1 MSTTAV
7 ETVPQNNARENVSPL
22 CRLAA
27 NIGADPDGLRRAIV
41 KMVFGGVEPSKEE
54 FLVILMVAEQLGLNP
69 LMGEMWGFKAKNGV
83 VQPIVSVD
91 GWKNIMLR
99 QPNFDGYEIVYSD
112 NLIRI
117 NQTDLPEWAECTIY
131 LKNRSHPVKERVYAS
146 EKFVMSSP
154 VWKSSPRLMLRH
166 RAMIQA
172 IRFAFPTTGGIHDEN
187 DVPLIEQQERDGVLN
202 MAQGATAPVNAQ
214 NAAAQRPPV
223 LQAPKPS
230 MDMDKFNAYM
240 GCIITRAQAASN
252 KEPNVWE
259 KAREVIRK
267 KGFDPMLE
275 NLALTRIAEAES
287 EAQTEAAQTAD
298 DKAIA

>member
-7 ETVPQNNARENVSPL
+7 ETVPQNNARDNVSPL

-27 NIGADPDGLRRAIV
+27 NIGADAEGLRKTIV

-54 FLVILMVAEQLGLNP
+54 FLAILMVAEQLGLNP
-69 LMGEMWGFKAKNGV
+69 LMGEMWGFKARNGV

-117 NQTDLPEWAECTIY
+117 NQTELPEWAECTIY

-187 DVPLIEQQERDGVLN
+187 DEQLIEQQEREGVLN
-202 MAQGATAPVNAQ
+202 MAHGAVRPVNTQ
-214 NAAAQRPPV
+214 NEVTERPPV
-223 LQAPKPS
+223 LQAPKPA
-230 MDMDKFNAYM
+230 MDMDKFNTFV
-240 GCIITRAQAASN
+240 GSIISRAQAARSD
-252 KEPNVWE
+252 KPDVWE
-259 KAREVIRK
+259 EARAFVRK

-287 EAQTEAAQTAD
+287 EADANPPADIEALA
-298 DKAIA
+298 